1 MSILLL
7 RLARSN
13 RAASSA
19 EFAMVAPLLVLMLLG
34 MVDVG
39 RFMWELNQAEKATQ
53 LGARFAVVTN
63 PVSNGIVTADY
74 ANASLE
80 SGDLIP
86 AERLGALK
94 CTSAGCSCVS
104 TCPEIGDM
112 SVNSASFNAI
122 VARMQVFKPD
132 IAAAN
137 VEVTYR
143 GSGFGFADDTAG
155 GGGASDTMEISP
167 LVTVAL
173 TDLTFRP
180 ITALLFAEID
190 LPPFSTTLP
199 AEDASGAVSN

>member
-1 MSILLL
+1 MSNLLL
-7 RLARSN
+7 RLARSS

-34 MVDVG
+34 IVDVG

-74 ANASLE
+74 ANASLD
-80 SGDLIP
+80 SGELIP

-94 CTSAGCSCVS
+94 CTSSSCTCIS
-104 TCPEIGDM
+104 TCPEVTDP
-112 SVNSASFNAI
+112 SVNSAAFNAI

-132 IAAAN
+132 VTAAK

-143 GSGFGFADDTAG
+143 GSGFGFADDTSG
-155 GGGASDTMEISP
+155 GGGPSDTMEISP
-167 LVTVAL
+167 LVTVSL
-173 TDLTFRP
+173 KDLKFEP
-180 ITALLFAEID
+180 ITCFILCEFD

-199 AEDASGAVSN
+199 AEDSSGAVSN